1 MKMDNFTTN
10 LIEKLK
16 TVSFNCGNTKSANV
30 LYMLGVENKEVIIC
44 KLLASLIEPNGLHC
58 LGIEPLK
65 IFLKCI
71 NVNKKY
77 NDNMLSN
84 AMVETEELISD
95 NRRVDIVIHI
105 DNDVIPI
112 EVKLYAKDQDAQL
125 CDYFNY
131 YKAVDKD
138 ADKDIDKIYY
148 LTIDG
153 KEPSKSS
160 VGNLKKENYS
170 CISFFKEIYSFL
182 SDLEN
187 LSMGA
192 ENDLIKIIKDFK
204 EVISNMKSDEENM
217 KEIVEKLTKC
227 FEDNNNQVENEFLQ
241 IVKYSD
247 KIWDEVRFLTLKNS
261 IEKQSNNKY
270 SLKNEIKNKDKLDF
284 DKHCKYAITTYDE
297 NDEKEVAYLAIE
309 QNLYIVI
316 NGKEERKNFE
326 VENSNS
332 DSKIYET
339 NSKYVWKY
347 IKVGENDGKKKWNL
361 KNVDPDISSH
371 IKDVKWEEY
380 IKL

>member
-1 MKMDNFTTN
+1 MKMDNFTTT

-16 TVSFNCGNTKSANV
+16 TVSFNSGNTKSANI
-30 LYMLGVENKEVIIC
+30 LYMLGVENNEVIIC
-44 KLLASLIEPNGLHC
+44 RLLASLIEPNGLHC

-65 IFLKCI
+65 IFFKCI

-77 NDNMLSN
+77 SDNMLSN

-131 YKAVDKD
+131 YKAIDKD
-138 ADKDIDKIYY
+138 TDKDIDKIYY

-182 SDLEN
+182 SDLEE
-187 LSMGA
+187 LSTGA

-204 EVISNMKSDEENM
+204 EVISNLRSDEENM
-217 KEIVEKLTKC
+217 KEIVEKITKC
-227 FEDNNNQVENEFLQ
+227 FEDNNNQVDTEFLQ

-247 KIWDEVRFLTLKNS
+247 KIWDEIRFLTLKNS
-261 IEKQSNNKY
+261 IEEKTNNKY
-270 SLKNEIKNKDKLDF
+270 SLKREIKNKGELDF
-284 DKHCKYAITTYDE
+284 DTHCKYAITYDE
-297 NDEKEVAYLAIE
+297 REVTYLAIDL
-309 QNLYIVI
+309 NLYIVI
-316 NGKEERKNFE
+316 KDKEKRKNFE
-326 VENSNS
+326 VKNSNG
-332 DSKIYET
+332 DSKKYET
-339 NSKYVWKY
+339 NKEYVWKY
-347 IKVGENDGKKKWNL
+347 IKINDKKWDL
-361 KNVDPDISSH
+361 RNVDPNISSN
-371 IKDVKWEEY
+371 IDKVDWKDY
-380 IKL
+380 III

>member
-1 MKMDNFTTN
+1 MKMDNFTIN
-10 LIEKLK
+10 LIKKLK
-16 TVSFNCGNTKSANV
+16 TVSFNIGNTKSANI

-44 KLLASLIEPNGLHC
+44 RLLASLIEPNGLHC

-65 IFLKCI
+65 IFFKCI

-77 NDNMLSN
+77 SDNMLSN

-131 YKAVDKD
+131 YKAIDKD
-138 ADKDIDKIYY
+138 TDKDIDKIYY

-182 SDLEN
+182 SDLEE
-187 LSMGA
+187 LSTGA

-204 EVISNMKSDEENM
+204 EVISNLKSDEENM
-217 KEIVEKLTKC
+217 KEIVEKITKC
-227 FEDNNNQVENEFLQ
+227 FEDNNNKAGNEFLQ

-247 KIWDEVRFLTLKNS
+247 KIWDEIRFLTLKNS

-270 SLKNEIKNKDKLDF
+270 SLKREIKNKGKLDF
-284 DKHCKYAITTYDE
+284 DTHCKYAITY
-297 NDEKEVAYLAIE
+297 DEKEVAYLAIDL
-309 QNLYIVI
+309 NLYIVI
-316 NGKEERKNFE
+316 KDKEKRKNFE
-326 VENSNS
+326 VKNSNG
-332 DSKIYET
+332 DSKKYET
-339 NSKYVWKY
+339 NKEYVWKY
-347 IKVGENDGKKKWNL
+347 IKINDKKWDL
-361 KNVDPDISSH
+361 RNVDPNISSN
-371 IKDVKWEEY
+371 IDKVDWKDY
-380 IKL
+380 III

>member
-44 KLLASLIEPNGLHC
+44 KLLASLIELNGLHC

-71 NVNKKY
+71 NVNKEY
-77 NDNMLSN
+77 SDNMLSN
-84 AMVETEELISD
+84 AMVETEELIFD

-131 YKAVDKD
+131 YKAI
-138 ADKDIDKIYY
+138 DKDIDKIYY

-153 KEPSKSS
+153 KKPSKSS

-182 SDLEN
+182 SNLEN

>member
-1 MKMDNFTTN
+1 MDNFTTN

-16 TVSFNCGNTKSANV
+16 TVSFNSGNTKSANI

-44 KLLASLIEPNGLHC
+44 RLLASLIEPNGLHC

-65 IFLKCI
+65 TFFKCI

-77 NDNMLSN
+77 SDNMLSN
-84 AMVETEELISD
+84 AMVETEELISY

-131 YKAVDKD
+131 YKAIDKD
-138 ADKDIDKIYY
+138 TDKDIDKIYY

-153 KEPSKSS
+153 KKPSKSS

-204 EVISNMKSDEENM
+204 EVISNLKSDEENM
-217 KEIVEKLTKC
+217 EKIIKKVTKC
-227 FEDNNNQVENEFLQ
+227 FEDNNNKAENEFLQ

-247 KIWDEVRFLTLKNS
+247 KIWDEIRFLTLKNS
-261 IEKQSNNKY
+261 IEEKTNNKY
-270 SLKNEIKNKDKLDF
+270 SLKREIKNKGKLDF
-284 DKHCKYAITTYDE
+284 DTHCKYAITYDE
-297 NDEKEVAYLAIE
+297 KDDKDDKEVAYLAID

-316 NGKEERKNFE
+316 KDKEERKNFE

-332 DSKIYET
+332 DSKKYET
-339 NSKYVWKY
+339 NKDYVWKY
-347 IKVGENDGKKKWNL
+347 IKIKDKKWDL
-361 KNVDPDISSH
+361 RNVDPDISSH
-371 IKDVKWEEY
+371 IKNVEWEKY
-380 IKL
+380 IKF

>member
-16 TVSFNCGNTKSANV
+16 TVSFNSGNTKSANI

-44 KLLASLIEPNGLHC
+44 RLLASLIEPNGLHC

-77 NDNMLSN
+77 SDNMLSN

-131 YKAVDKD
+131 YKAIDKD
-138 ADKDIDKIYY
+138 TDKDIDKIYY

-153 KEPSKSS
+153 KKPSKSS

-204 EVISNMKSDEENM
+204 EVISNLKSDEENM
-217 KEIVEKLTKC
+217 EKIIKKITKC

-247 KIWDEVRFLTLKNS
+247 KIWDEIRFLTLKNS
-261 IEKQSNNKY
+261 IEEKTNNKY
-270 SLKNEIKNKDKLDF
+270 SLKREIKNKGELDF
-284 DKHCKYAITTYDE
+284 DTYCKYAITYDGR
-297 NDEKEVAYLAIE
+297 EVAYLAIE

-316 NGKEERKNFE
+316 KDKEERKNFE
-326 VENSNS
+326 VQNSNS
-332 DSKIYET
+332 DSKTYET
-339 NSKYVWKY
+339 NKEYVWKY
-347 IKVGENDGKKKWNL
+347 IKINDKKWDL
-361 KNVDPDISSH
+361 KNVDPDISCH

>member
-1 MKMDNFTTN
+1 MVMKMDNFTTT

-16 TVSFNCGNTKSANV
+16 TVSFNSGNTKSANI
-30 LYMLGVENKEVIIC
+30 LYMLGVENNEVIIC
-44 KLLASLIEPNGLHC
+44 RLLASLIEPNGLHC

-65 IFLKCI
+65 IFFKCI

-77 NDNMLSN
+77 SDNMLSN

-131 YKAVDKD
+131 YKAIDKD
-138 ADKDIDKIYY
+138 TDKDIDKIYY

-182 SDLEN
+182 SDLEE
-187 LSMGA
+187 LSTGA

-204 EVISNMKSDEENM
+204 EVISNLRSDEENM
-217 KEIVEKLTKC
+217 KEIVEKITKC
-227 FEDNNNQVENEFLQ
+227 FEDNNNQVDTEFLQ

-247 KIWDEVRFLTLKNS
+247 KIWDEIRFLTLKNS
-261 IEKQSNNKY
+261 IEEKTNNKY
-270 SLKNEIKNKDKLDF
+270 SLKREIKNKGELDF
-284 DKHCKYAITTYDE
+284 DTHCKYAITYDE
-297 NDEKEVAYLAIE
+297 REVTYLAIDL
-309 QNLYIVI
+309 NLYIVI
-316 NGKEERKNFE
+316 KDKEKRKNFE
-326 VENSNS
+326 VKNSNG
-332 DSKIYET
+332 DSKKYET
-339 NSKYVWKY
+339 NKEYVWKY
-347 IKVGENDGKKKWNL
+347 IKINDKKWDL
-361 KNVDPDISSH
+361 RNVDPNISSN
-371 IKDVKWEEY
+371 IDKVDWKDY
-380 IKL
+380 III

>member
-1 MKMDNFTTN
+1 MNMDNFTTN

-16 TVSFNCGNTKSANV
+16 TVSFNSGNTKSANV

-44 KLLASLIEPNGLHC
+44 RLLASLIEPNGLHC

-65 IFLKCI
+65 IFLNCI
-71 NVNKKY
+71 NVNKEY
-77 NDNMLSN
+77 SDNTLSN

-131 YKAVDKD
+131 YKAIDKD
-138 ADKDIDKIYY
+138 TNKDIDKIYY

-182 SDLEN
+182 SDLEK
-187 LSMGA
+187 LSKGA

-204 EVISNMKSDEENM
+204 EVISNLKSDEENM
-217 KEIVEKLTKC
+217 KEIVEKITKC
-227 FEDNNNQVENEFLQ
+227 FEDNNNKAENEFLQ

-247 KIWDEVRFLTLKNS
+247 EIWDEIRFLTLKNS
-261 IEKQSNNKY
+261 IEEKTNKKY
-270 SLKNEIKNKDKLDF
+270 SLKREITNKGKLDF
-284 DKHCKYAITTYDE
+284 DTHCKYAITYDGE
-297 NDEKEVAYLAIE
+297 EIAYLAIDL
-309 QNLYIVI
+309 NLYIVI
-316 NGKEERKNFE
+316 NDKEKRKNFE
-326 VENSNS
+326 VKNSNG
-332 DSKIYET
+332 DSKKYET
-339 NSKYVWKY
+339 NKEYVWKY
-347 IKVGENDGKKKWNL
+347 IKINDKKWDL
-361 KNVDPDISSH
+361 RNVDPNISSN
-371 IKDVKWEEY
+371 IDKVDWKDY
-380 IKL
+380 III

>member
-71 NVNKKY
+71 NVNKEY
-77 NDNMLSN
+77 SDNMFSN

-131 YKAVDKD
+131 YKAIDKD
-138 ADKDIDKIYY
+138 TDKKDIDKIYY

-153 KEPSKSS
+153 KKPSKSS

-247 KIWDEVRFLTLKNS
+247 KIWDEIRFLTLKNS
-261 IEKQSNNKY
+261 IKKQSNNKY

-284 DKHCKYAITTYDE
+284 DKHCKYAITYDE

-316 NGKEERKNFE
+316 NDKEERKNFE
-326 VENSNS
+326 VQNSNS

-339 NSKYVWKY
+339 NKEYVWKY
-347 IKVGENDGKKKWNL
+347 IKINDKKWDL
-361 KNVDPDISSH
+361 RNVDPDISSH
-371 IKDVKWEEY
+371 IKDVKWEKY
-380 IKL
+380 IKF

>member
-1 MKMDNFTTN
+1 MDNFTTN

-16 TVSFNCGNTKSANV
+16 TVSFNSGNTKSANV

-44 KLLASLIEPNGLHC
+44 RLLASLIEPNGLHC

-65 IFLKCI
+65 IFLNCI
-71 NVNKKY
+71 NVNKEY
-77 NDNMLSN
+77 SDNMLSN

-131 YKAVDKD
+131 YKAIDKNTD
-138 ADKDIDKIYY
+138 KKDIDKIYY

-153 KEPSKSS
+153 KKPSKSS

-182 SDLEN
+182 SDLEK

-204 EVISNMKSDEENM
+204 EVISNLKSDEENM

-227 FEDNNNQVENEFLQ
+227 FKDNNNQVENEFLQ

-247 KIWDEVRFLTLKNS
+247 KIWDEIRFLTLKNS

-270 SLKNEIKNKDKLDF
+270 SLKREIKNKGELDF
-284 DKHCKYAITTYDE
+284 DTHCKYAITYNETE
-297 NDEKEVAYLAIE
+297 FAYLAIE

-316 NGKEERKNFE
+316 NDKEERKNFE

-332 DSKIYET
+332 DSKKYET
-339 NSKYVWKY
+339 NSEYVWKY
-347 IKVGENDGKKKWNL
+347 IKVGKNDGKEKWNL

>member
-16 TVSFNCGNTKSANV
+16 TVSFNCGNTNSANI

-44 KLLASLIEPNGLHC
+44 RLLASLIEPNGLHC

-65 IFLKCI
+65 IFLNCI
-71 NVNKKY
+71 NVNKEY
-77 NDNMLSN
+77 SDITLSN

-131 YKAVDKD
+131 YKAIDKD
-138 ADKDIDKIYY
+138 TDKDIDKIYY

-153 KEPSKSS
+153 KKPSKSS

-204 EVISNMKSDEENM
+204 EVISNLKSDEENM
-217 KEIVEKLTKC
+217 EEIVKKLTKC
-227 FEDNNNQVENEFLQ
+227 FEDNNNQVEKEFLQ

-247 KIWDEVRFLTLKNS
+247 KIWDEIRFLTLKNS

-270 SLKNEIKNKDKLDF
+270 SLKNEIKNKDELDF
-284 DKHCKYAITTYDE
+284 DKHCKYAITYDENDE
-297 NDEKEVAYLAIE
+297 NDEKEVAYLAVDL
-309 QNLYIVI
+309 NLYIVI
-316 NGKEERKNFE
+316 NDKEKRKNFK
-326 VENSNS
+326 VKNSNS

-339 NSKYVWKY
+339 NKKYVWKY
-347 IKVGENDGKKKWNL
+347 IKIDDKKWDL
-361 KNVDPDISSH
+361 RNVDPNISSN
-371 IKDVKWEEY
+371 IDKVDWKDY
-380 IKL
+380 III

>member
-1 MKMDNFTTN
+1 MDNFTTN
-10 LIEKLK
+10 LIEELR
-16 TVSFNCGNTKSANV
+16 TVSFNSGNTNSANI

-44 KLLASLIEPNGLHC
+44 RLLASLIEPNGLHC

-65 IFLKCI
+65 IFFKSI

-77 NDNMLSN
+77 SDNMLSN
-84 AMVETEELISD
+84 AMVETEELIFD

-131 YKAVDKD
+131 YKAIYKD
-138 ADKDIDKIYY
+138 TDKDIDKIYY

-153 KEPSKSS
+153 KKPSKSS
-160 VGNLKKENYS
+160 VGNLKKENYF

-204 EVISNMKSDEENM
+204 EVISNLKSDEENM
-217 KEIVEKLTKC
+217 EKIIKKIKKC

-247 KIWDEVRFLTLKNS
+247 KIWDEIRFLTLKNS
-261 IEKQSNNKY
+261 IEEKTNNKY
-270 SLKNEIKNKDKLDF
+270 SLKRKIKNKGELDF
-284 DKHCKYAITTYDE
+284 DTHCKYAITYDE
-297 NDEKEVAYLAIE
+297 REVAYLAIE

-316 NGKEERKNFE
+316 KDKEERKSFE

-332 DSKIYET
+332 DSKKYET
-339 NSKYVWKY
+339 NSEYVWKY

>member
-44 KLLASLIEPNGLHC
+44 KLFASLIEPNGLHC

-71 NVNKKY
+71 NVNKEY
-77 NDNMLSN
+77 SDNMLSN

-160 VGNLKKENYS
+160 VGDLKKENYS

-187 LSMGA
+187 LSIGA

-204 EVISNMKSDEENM
+204 EVISNLKSDEGNM
-217 KEIVEKLTKC
+217 KEIVEKLMKC

-247 KIWDEVRFLTLKNS
+247 KIWDEIRFLTLKHS

-270 SLKNEIKNKDKLDF
+270 SLKREIKNKGKLDF
-284 DKHCKYAITTYDE
+284 DTHCKYAITYKKTE
-297 NDEKEVAYLAIE
+297 FAYLAIDL
-309 QNLYIVI
+309 NLYIVI
-316 NGKEERKNFE
+316 NDKEERKKFKVKNL
-326 VENSNS
+326 NS

-339 NSKYVWKY
+339 NKDYVWKY
-347 IKVGENDGKKKWNL
+347 IKINDKKWDL
-361 KNVDPDISSH
+361 RNVDPDISSH

>member
-16 TVSFNCGNTKSANV
+16 TVSFNSGNTKSANV

-44 KLLASLIEPNGLHC
+44 RLLASLIEPNGLHC

-65 IFLKCI
+65 IFLNCI
-71 NVNKKY
+71 NVNKEY
-77 NDNMLSN
+77 SDNTLSN

-131 YKAVDKD
+131 YKAIDK
-138 ADKDIDKIYY
+138 DKDIDKIYY

-182 SDLEN
+182 SDLEE
-187 LSMGA
+187 LSTGA

-204 EVISNMKSDEENM
+204 EVISNLKSDEENM
-217 KEIVEKLTKC
+217 KEIVEKITKC
-227 FEDNNNQVENEFLQ
+227 FEDNNNKAENEFLQ

-247 KIWDEVRFLTLKNS
+247 EIWDEIRFLTLKNS
-261 IEKQSNNKY
+261 IEEKTNNKY
-270 SLKNEIKNKDKLDF
+270 SLRREIKNKGELNF
-284 DKHCKYAITTYDE
+284 DTHCKYAITYKKTE
-297 NDEKEVAYLAIE
+297 FAYLAIDL
-309 QNLYIVI
+309 NLYIVI
-316 NGKEERKNFE
+316 KDKEERKNFN
-326 VENSNS
+326 VKHNDNDSNVY
-332 DSKIYET
+332 KNTKTKNE
-339 NSKYVWKY
+339 YVWRY
-347 IKVGENDGKKKWNL
+347 IKFNNDKWDL
-361 KNVDPDISSH
+361 KNVDTDISSH

>member
-1 MKMDNFTTN
+1 MDNFTTN

-16 TVSFNCGNTKSANV
+16 TVSFNSGNTKSANI

-44 KLLASLIEPNGLHC
+44 RLLASLIEPNGLHC

-65 IFLKCI
+65 IFLNCI

-77 NDNMLSN
+77 SDNILSN
-84 AMVETEELISD
+84 ALVETEELISD

-131 YKAVDKD
+131 YKAIDKD
-138 ADKDIDKIYY
+138 TDKDIDKIYY

-153 KEPSKSS
+153 KKPSKSS
-160 VGNLKKENYS
+160 VGDLKKENYS

-182 SDLEN
+182 SDLEI
-187 LSMGA
+187 LSTGA

-204 EVISNMKSDEENM
+204 EVISNLKSDEENM
-217 KEIVEKLTKC
+217 KEIVEKITKC

-247 KIWDEVRFLTLKNS
+247 KIWDEIRFLTLKNS

-270 SLKNEIKNKDKLDF
+270 SLKREIKNKGELDF
-284 DKHCKYAITTYDE
+284 DTHCKYAITYDGR
-297 NDEKEVAYLAIE
+297 EVAYLAIE

-316 NGKEERKNFE
+316 KDKEERKSFK
-326 VENSNS
+326 VKNSNG

-339 NSKYVWKY
+339 NKDYVWKY
-347 IKVGENDGKKKWNL
+347 IKINDEKWNL
-361 KNVDPDISSH
+361 RNVDPNISSN
-371 IKDVKWEEY
+371 IDKVDWKDY
-380 IKL
+380 III